1 MILLASDTD
10 TFEKEGVMK
19 NDMLTYIQF
28 PLKRISEQS
37 KGISLMERPLAK
49 VNCWT
54 TRR

>member
-28 PLKRISEQS
+28 PLKRISEQA
-37 KGISLMERPLAK
+37 KGNLYMERPLAK